1 MKSLLELD
9 GIVKS
14 FPSPSGGS
22 IGILSGVDLAVH
34 EGEVVSIVGRS
45 GSGKST
51 LLAIAALLMKPDS
64 GRILYSGQDTS
75 SMDERA
81 VDALRSR
88 AMGFVFQSAQLLK
101 DFSALENAA
110 MPLMIQGMC
119 RKEALEKAADFLAMM
134 GLEGRMDHRSAELSG
149 GERQRTAIARA
160 LAGSPLVVFAD
171 EPTGSLDEKSAAA
184 TEDMLLDA
192 VHRTGHCMLLVTHN
206 RAFAERAD
214 RMLELKEGVLVDL

>member
-51 LLAIAALLMKPDS
+51 LLAIAALLMKPDF

-101 DFSALENAA
+101 DFS
-110 MPLMIQGMC
+110 
-119 RKEALEKAADFLAMM
+119 ALEKAADFLAMM

-192 VHRTGHCMLLVTHN
+192 VHKTGHCMLLVTHN